1 LAASRPIT
9 ARTALCGILLHPA
22 GHTRSPA
29 MHAAAYAAL
38 GIDAVYLAFD
48 VPAEKLAEA
57 MRGARALGMRQ
68 LAISLPHKQAAL
80 EHVDELEETARRIG
94 ALNTV
99 TRVGEKLVGAN
110 TDWLG
115 AVRALESERR
125 LDGATAVVLG
135 AGGTARA
142 AVFGLLERG
151 ARVFV
156 LNRSAERARRLAD
169 DLGAHGAGALSDL
182 ARTPH
187 DVLVNTT
194 SVGLREDASPVA
206 AAALRA
212 GSLVMDA
219 VYEPLRTRLLR
230 DAEACGA
237 RTVSGKWMLIHQA
250 AEQFRLFTGREAPL
264 AALAEGF
271 EAGAASGG

>member
-1 LAASRPIT
+1 MAAASRSIT
-9 ARTALCGILLHPA
+9 ARTALCGVLLHPA

-48 VPAEKLAEA
+48 VPPEQLADA
-57 MRGARALGMRQ
+57 LRGARALGMRQ

-80 EHVDELEETARRIG
+80 EHVDELDETARRIG

-99 TRVGEKLVGAN
+99 TRVGEKLLGSN

-125 LDGATAVVLG
+125 LDGARAVVLG

-142 AVFGLLERG
+142 VVFGLLERG
-151 ARVFV
+151 ARVHV
-156 LNRSAERARRLAD
+156 LNRSPERAERLAQE
-169 DLGAHGAGALSDL
+169 LGAHGSGELSEL

-194 SVGLREDASPVA
+194 SVGLREDVSPVA
-206 AAALRA
+206 ASALRA
-212 GSLVMDA
+212 ESIVMDA
-219 VYEPLRTRLLR
+219 VYDPLRTRLLR

-237 RTVSGKWMLIHQA
+237 RTISGKWMLIHQA

-264 AALAEGF
+264 SALAAGF
-271 EAGAASGG
+271 DAAAGG